1 MQNDDFSQ
9 PLFNALPPA
18 VVALAL
24 AIFVIE
30 VIFSVGARGYFGG
43 EEAIGWRLQA
53 VRDYGF
59 FSAIPAVMI
68 ETGNWTFELWKRFFT
83 YSFVHLS
90 FTHTI
95 FVIVFLLAMGKLVGE
110 VFGNFA
116 VLTLFFAC
124 GVFGALI
131 YAGLTGDDRPLLG
144 GFPSVYGLIGAYTF
158 LMWVGLGA
166 AGENQYRAF
175 TLIGFLMGI
184 QLIFGV
190 LFGSSND
197 WVAEIAGFALGFV
210 LTPALAPGAFRRFLM
225 RMRQR

>member
-1 MQNDDFSQ
+1 MQDDDFSQ

-24 AIFVIE
+24 AIFTVE
-30 VIFSVGARGYFGG
+30 VILSAGARGYLGG
-43 EEAIGWRLQA
+43 EGAIGWRVQA
-53 VRDYGF
+53 IRDFGF

-68 ETGNWTFELWKRFFT
+68 ETGNWAFDLWKRFFT
-83 YSFVHLS
+83 YAFVHLS

-95 FVIVFLLAMGKLVGE
+95 FVIVFLLALGKLVGE
-110 VFGNFA
+110 VFGNLA

-131 YAGLTGDDRPLLG
+131 YAGLTGDDRPLVG

-158 LMWVGLGA
+158 FMWVGLGA

-175 TLIGFLMGI
+175 SLIGFLMGI

-210 LTPALAPGAFRRFLM
+210 LTPALAPGAFRRFLQ